1 MPVNEVDF
9 LETHIMINRS
19 WFCGLLAVAIVLCG
33 CGEQTKT
40 TTVKNETIKPQRN
53 LVKLETSAG
62 DIIIELNAQAA
73 PVTVKNFLGYVQ
85 AGFYNGTIFHRV
97 IHGFMIQGGGFT
109 ADMAQKET
117 HGPITNEAGNG
128 LRNVRGTIAMA
139 RSNNPDSATCQFFI
153 NHVDN
158 PPLDYVANAKPGY
171 AVFGKVAE
179 GMNVVDTIARMDTTT
194 REGMANVPVE
204 PIVINSAIVVSQ

>member
-1 MPVNEVDF
+1 
-9 LETHIMINRS
+9 MISKS
-19 WFCGLLAVAIVLCG
+19 WFCGLLAVAIMLCG

-40 TTVKNETIKPQRN
+40 PKVKNEPIKPQRN
-53 LVKLETSAG
+53 LVKLQTSAG
-62 DIIIELNAQAA
+62 DIVVELNARAA
-73 PVTVKNFLGYVQ
+73 PVTVKNFLDYVQ
-85 AGFYNGTIFHRV
+85 AGFYDGTIFHRV
-97 IHGFMIQGGGFT
+97 MHGFMIQGGGFT
-109 ADMAQKET
+109 ADMVQKET
-117 HGPITNEAGNG
+117 RDPITNEAGNG

-179 GMNVVDTIARMDTTT
+179 GMNVVDTIAGMDTTT

-204 PIVINSAIVVSQ
+204 PIVINSAIVVAQ

>member
-1 MPVNEVDF
+1 
-9 LETHIMINRS
+9 MISKS
-19 WFCGLLAVAIVLCG
+19 WFCGLLAVTIMFCG

-40 TTVKNETIKPQRN
+40 PKVKKEAIKPQRN

-62 DIIIELNAQAA
+62 DIVIELNAAAA

-85 AGFYNGTIFHRV
+85 EGFYGQTIFHRV

-109 ADMAQKET
+109 TEMARKET
-117 HGPITNEAGNG
+117 HDPITNEAGNG

-139 RSNNPDSATCQFFI
+139 RGGDPDSATCQFFI

-158 PPLDYVANAKPGY
+158 PPLDYIHQSCGQSASGLRRKCQYRLCRFWQGGRRHECCRHHRRDGNDNA
-171 AVFGKVAE
+171 
-179 GMNVVDTIARMDTTT
+179 
-194 REGMANVPVE
+194 
-204 PIVINSAIVVSQ
+204 

>member
-1 MPVNEVDF
+1 
-9 LETHIMINRS
+9 MISKS
-19 WFCGLLAVAIVLCG
+19 WFCGLLAVTIMFCG

-40 TTVKNETIKPQRN
+40 PKVKKEAIKPQRN

-62 DIIIELNAQAA
+62 DIVIELNAAAA

-85 AGFYNGTIFHRV
+85 EGFYGQTIFHRV

-109 ADMAQKET
+109 TEMARKET
-117 HGPITNEAGNG
+117 HDPITNEAGNG

-139 RSNNPDSATCQFFI
+139 RGGDPDSATC
-153 NHVDN
+153 
-158 PPLDYVANAKPGY
+158 L
-171 AVFGKVAE
+171 
-179 GMNVVDTIARMDTTT
+179 NVVDTIAGMETTT

-204 PIVINSAIVVSQ
+204 PIVIKSARVVSQ

>member
-1 MPVNEVDF
+1 MKKTPAEK
-9 LETHIMINRS
+9 ETVRP
-19 WFCGLLAVAIVLCG
+19 L
-33 CGEQTKT
+33 
-40 TTVKNETIKPQRN
+40 RN
-53 LVKLETSAG
+53 FVKLETSAG
-62 DIIIELNAQAA
+62 DIVIELNAQAA
-73 PVTVKNFLGYVQ
+73 PVTVKNFLDYVQ

-109 ADMAQKET
+109 TEMARKET
-117 HGPITNEAGNG
+117 HDPITNEAGNG

-139 RSNNPDSATCQFFI
+139 RSNDPDSATCQFFI

-179 GMNVVDTIARMDTTT
+179 GMNVVDTIAGMETTT

-204 PIVINSAIVVSQ
+204 PIVINSAIVVTP